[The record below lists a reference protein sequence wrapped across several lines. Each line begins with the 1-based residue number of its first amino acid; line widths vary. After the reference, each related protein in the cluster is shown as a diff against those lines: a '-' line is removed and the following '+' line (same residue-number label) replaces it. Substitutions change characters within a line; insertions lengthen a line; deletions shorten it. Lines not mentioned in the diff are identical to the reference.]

1 MAEGT
6 GSVFVSYSRKDRD
19 IAERLVHRLR
29 DEGFETLRDVD
40 DILPTEAW
48 RERLEA
54 LIRKADSIVFLLSP
68 HSAVSEICAWEVEFA
83 NALSKKIAPIVIED
97 VAGAD
102 IPPMLARL
110 NYIFATKQDRFDNAV
125 QSLCDALGC
134 DIEWIREHSRLL
146 DLAHRWTQGG
156 SWIGQLL
163 RGEDLLAAEKWANAR
178 PASTPPISPDI
189 LEFIEASRQ
198 MERMAADYDREK
210 LLALGKTIEPILKD
224 HVASLKTRAANADR
238 KTAFRVS
245 TAAADIR
252 LEIETIENF
261 YADNGLWH
269 PEPAIHVQTADG
281 SADYAEV
288 YKFPC
293 CGKIAMRRDRSQP
306 SQFRADGCARNPQA
320 G

>member
-1 MAEGT
+1 MAERT
-6 GSVFVSYSRKDRD
+6 GSVFVSYSRRDRD
-19 IAERLVHRLR
+19 IAERLVERLR
-29 DEGFETLRDVD
+29 NEGFETLRDVD

-48 RERLEA
+48 RERLEV

-83 NALSKKIAPIVIED
+83 NSLSKKIAPIVIED

-134 DIEWIREHSRLL
+134 DIDWIREHSRLL
-146 DLAHRWTQGG
+146 DLAHRWTEGG
-156 SWIGQLL
+156 SWMGQLL
-163 RGEDLLAAEKWANAR
+163 RGDNLLAAEKWANAR
-178 PASTPPISPDI
+178 PATTPPISSI
-189 LEFIEASRQ
+189 IIEFIEASRRV
-198 MERMAADYDREK
+198 ERMAADYDRAK
-210 LLALGKTIEPILKD
+210 LLALSKTIEPILKK
-224 HVASLKTRAANADR
+224 HVTKLQTRAATADQQ
-238 KTAFRVS
+238 TPFRVS
-245 TAAADIR
+245 TVAADIR
-252 LEIETIENF
+252 LEIESIENF
-261 YADNGLWH
+261 YADNGVWH

-293 CGKIAMRRDRSQP
+293 CEKITLRRDRSQP
-306 SQFRADGCARNPQA
+306 SQFRADGCSRNPQSE
-320 G
+320 